1 MLESLVA
8 TGDSPAHAH
17 TLKMCQNPSLF
28 LLVFGPLCLTA
39 TAMPLIAVH
48 ALESGD
54 MPVEAY
60 MSMSNCGEDRYV
72 TVRDDDKALKPSR
85 PDGQGALL
93 KNELRNGSQA
103 TGTIAKLS

>member
-1 MLESLVA
+1 
-8 TGDSPAHAH
+8 
-17 TLKMCQNPSLF
+17 
-28 LLVFGPLCLTA
+28 
-39 TAMPLIAVH
+39 MPLIAVH

-72 TVRDDDKALKPSR
+72 TVRDDDKSLKPSR

>member
-17 TLKMCQNPSLF
+17 FENVSEPKSF
-28 LLVFGPLCLTA
+28 LTGFGPLCLTT
-39 TAMPLIAVH
+39 TALPLIAVH

-54 MPVEAY
+54 MPVEAC

-72 TVRDDDKALKPSR
+72 TVHDDDKALKPSR

-103 TGTIAKLS
+103 QGRLQS